1 MSFKLL
7 AIRPL
12 EGCEKH
18 ILNNL
23 QKDQFYFFDDSYEQ
37 YDSYDFIRKKENY
50 NELNPEFYYGKNE
63 NTESTL
69 QSININA
76 IVGKNGSGKSSIIE
90 FLLRSLN
97 NFFKSIDSKK
107 ENKLDKLIYVEGL
120 VGELYLLQNNEI
132 FKIYINFSISKRNE
146 KKLNPENE
154 YRKYI
159 KVTRLPLDINEK
171 NFVKDNFKNKLWNDE
186 EILATEK
193 SEVKGDE
200 FVIDDYFFTM
210 YVNYS
215 LYGLDEQDYEQDG
228 FVYESK
234 ENKSGNKVASVTS
247 WLSKIFHKNDG
258 YQTPVVIH
266 PYRESAMIDVR
277 REKDLMK
284 QRLAALIFTNNKYR
298 EIIPEYNF
306 DEIRFR
312 LKTETALDHF
322 LENIFDNQESEKIVK
337 GDIFKNNISKEILE
351 EKIMFLSE
359 WIDGN
364 KPLLEYI
371 KEKNKKENEVY
382 NLKYYLYAA
391 YAFIRKIDIK
401 KLRTYGKYEYTDE
414 ISLDMYIYAVTQE
427 HTIIEHIEKNIQAD
441 SIFIKILDKTS
452 NMSLETLIS
461 LIQLTISYNVF
472 FKHFGYKRNE
482 IDFELNETDRL
493 EYRLFW
499 YCVVKSVKT
508 LKYNTNKF
516 FSESFYPRNI
526 FDLDTKKLDSLAKR
540 YFVDIIRIDK
550 SHISDK
556 LRRAVLLLEMI
567 NNPIKDT
574 NIIDNKKE
582 VFSSSNL
589 IDYYG
594 EIVNNSFPYKQI
606 RGKEEFSRDIT
617 ELGDLINNTKTIY
630 SRKNIELTDL
640 LPPAIFE
647 YDFYSAKKEGEE
659 KIPLSKISSGQ
670 FQKIGL
676 LSSIVYHLKN
686 LDSIQDRTNLN
697 SYKQVLVVLDEIE
710 LYFHPEQ
717 QREFIYDLIQ
727 LLKLNKF
734 KQIENIN
741 IFFITHSPFILSD
754 IPSQNVLKLDKGK
767 PVDTDNVNS
776 FGANIHDLLADDF
789 FMSEGF
795 IGDFAKEKIQ
805 DVVEYINYEE
815 RRSEKRWIK
824 TPHVA
829 KKLIEQIGE
838 PYLADKLNEMF
849 LESFPEFKDA
859 EIKKLEERLNQ
870 LKNGATSVK

>member
-12 EGCEKH
+12 EGCEEH
-18 ILNNL
+18 IKNNL
-23 QKDQFYFFDDSYEQ
+23 QLDQFYFFDDAYEQ
-37 YDSYDFIRKKENY
+37 FGEYDFIKKKENY
-50 NELNPEFYYGKNE
+50 NELNPEFYYSKNE
-63 NTESTL
+63 NLESTL

-90 FLLRSLN
+90 FLLRLLN
-97 NFFKSIDSKK
+97 NFFKGIDEHKK
-107 ENKLDKLIYVEGL
+107 LENLICVEGI
-120 VGELYLLQNNEI
+120 VGELYILQAEKLYKIYMNFSIIKDNQEGTDKKNKYREYINILEIPQIINDDVLNRDGFKNQSYNNEI
-132 FKIYINFSISKRNE
+132 YSVKKQTKFK
-146 KKLNPENE
+146 
-154 YRKYI
+154 
-159 KVTRLPLDINEK
+159 
-171 NFVKDNFKNKLWNDE
+171 
-186 EILATEK
+186 
-193 SEVKGDE
+193 
-200 FVIDDYFFTM
+200 IDDYFFTM

-215 LYGLDEQDYEQDG
+215 LYGLDEKD
-228 FVYESK
+228 F
-234 ENKSGNKVASVTS
+234 ENEDSNIEKSSGS
-247 WLSKIFHKNDG
+247 WLNKIFHKNDG

-284 QRLAALIFTNNKYR
+284 QRLAALIFTNDEYR
-298 EIIPEYNF
+298 KVIPQYNF

-322 LENIFDNQESEKIVK
+322 LEHIFDSQESEIVK
-337 GDIFKNNISKEILE
+337 GDIFKNYISKEILD

-364 KPLLEYI
+364 ESLLEYI
-371 KEKNKKENEVY
+371 KEKNKKKNEDY

-391 YAFIRKIDIK
+391 YAFIRKIAIK
-401 KLRTYGKYEYTDE
+401 EFKAYEKYENTDK
-414 ISLDMYIYAVTQE
+414 ISLNVYIFAVTSE
-427 HTIIEHIEKNIQAD
+427 PEIAEHIKKNIQAD
-441 SIFIKILDKTS
+441 LTFTKILSKTS
-452 NMSLETLIS
+452 NMSIETLIS
-461 LIQLTISYNVF
+461 LIQLTISYEVF
-472 FKHFGYKRNE
+472 IKHFGYEKNE

-499 YCVVKSVKT
+499 YCVVKSIKT

-516 FSESFYPRNI
+516 FSESFDPRNI
-526 FDLDTKKLDSLAKR
+526 FDLNTKKLDSLAKR

-550 SHISDK
+550 SHITDK
-556 LRRAVLLLEMI
+556 LRRTILLLELI

-574 NIIDNKKE
+574 NITDNKKE
-582 VFSSSNL
+582 AFSSSNL
-589 IDYYG
+589 IDYYR
-594 EIVNNSFPYKQI
+594 EIVNNSLPYKWIQ
-606 RGKEEFSRDIT
+606 GKEEFSRNIT

-640 LPPAIFE
+640 LPPAIFD
-647 YDFYSAKKEGEE
+647 YDFYSSTKEGEE

-676 LSSIVYHLKN
+676 LSSVVYHLKN

-697 SYKQVLVVLDEIE
+697 AYKQVLVVLDEIE

-717 QREFIYDLIQ
+717 QREFIYDLVR
-727 LLKLNKF
+727 LLKSNKF
-734 KQIENIN
+734 KKIENLN

-767 PVDTDNVNS
+767 PFDIISYNS
-776 FGANIHDLLADDF
+776 FGANIHDLLADEF
-789 FMSEGF
+789 FLDNGF

-815 RRSEKRWIK
+815 RRSEKRWIT
-824 TPHVA
+824 TPYVA